1 MGSPR
6 VEFKSVTH
14 PLSEVNQ
21 KGPLSVS
28 KGTNAYRKGPVP
40 KRVGCRFV
48 PDPDKLMAFRRAKR
62 EEQAVRDHYRAEMK
76 KLAAMP
82 DPVREW

>member
-1 MGSPR
+1 MTDR
-6 VEFKSVTH
+6 EIDDLVAEID
-14 PLSEVNQ
+14 Q
-21 KGPLSVS
+21 M
-28 KGTNAYRKGPVP
+28 AR
-40 KRVGCRFV
+40 RIGCRFV
-48 PDPDKLMAFRRAKR
+48 PDPEKLLAFRCAKR